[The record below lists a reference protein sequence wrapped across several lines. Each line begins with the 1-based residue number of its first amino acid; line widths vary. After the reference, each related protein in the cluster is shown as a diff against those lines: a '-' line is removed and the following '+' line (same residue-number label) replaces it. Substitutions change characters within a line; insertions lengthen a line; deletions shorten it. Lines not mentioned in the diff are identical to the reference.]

1 MAVFRKI
8 HTQFWGD
15 PFTQDLTPEQKYF
28 YLYLIT
34 NDKTKQCGIYE
45 ITKRQM
51 CYDTGYNIDTVSKLL
66 DFFISCKKIWYNTET
81 NELAIKNWDKYNG
94 STSPK
99 VQSCINEEL
108 MAVKDSVL
116 IEYLYGMDRVSI
128 LHHNKK
134 KNKKKIQEEEK
145 EEDDFKLFLEK
156 IESPDS
162 FKNWRDECSEFL
174 TAEEFKASFSKIKK
188 IPIGNL
194 EKVMMDFILNVNS
207 RGLFKDC
214 AGLVAHFKNYY
225 PKHVENKIN
234 TPSFPHSKGFIE
246 VPDPSDYDKMQTW

>member
-66 DFFISCKKIWYNTET
+66 EYFISCQKIRYNVET

-99 VQSCINEEL
+99 VQSCVNEEL
-108 MAVKDSVL
+108 KSVKDTVL
-116 IEYLYGMDRVSI
+116 IEYLYGIDRVSI
-128 LHHNKK
+128 LNRN
-134 KNKKKIQEEEK
+134 KNKNKNKEEEGEK
-145 EEDDFKLFLEK
+145 ESLPIVSEK
-156 IESPDS
+156 IISNFNRQPTIPTKEQVLEAFIFGGGTKEMAKSFYEKHDGTGWFLNGSPITNFKSLANKFIDNWKRNES
-162 FKNWRDECSEFL
+162 E
-174 TAEEFKASFSKIKK
+174 KIKQEYDPTKVK
-188 IPIGNL
+188 ISI
-194 EKVMMDFILNVNS
+194 
-207 RGLFKDC
+207 R
-214 AGLVAHFKNYY
+214 
-225 PKHVENKIN
+225 
-234 TPSFPHSKGFIE
+234 
-246 VPDPSDYDKMQTW
+246 

>member
-45 ITKRQM
+45 ITKKQM

-66 DFFISCKKIWYNTET
+66 DFFISSKKIWYNSDT

-94 STSPK
+94 SSSPK

-108 MAVKDSVL
+108 MSIKDTVL
-116 IEYLYGMDRVSI
+116 IEYLYSIDRVSI
-128 LHHNKK
+128 LHRNKNKK
-134 KNKKKIQEEEK
+134 KNKIQEEEK
-145 EEDDFKLFLEK
+145 DFKSFLEK
-156 IESPDS
+156 IESPES
-162 FKNWRDECSEFL
+162 SPNWRDYCSEFL
-174 TAEEFKASFSKIKK
+174 NADEFKSSYSKIKK

-194 EKVMMDFILNVNS
+194 EKVMMDFVLNVNS

-214 AGLVAHFKNYY
+214 AGLIAHFKNYY
-225 PKHVENKIN
+225 PKYVENKV
-234 TPSFPHSKGFIE
+234 TPPSFPNSKAFIE
-246 VPDPSDYDKMQTW
+246 IPDPSDYDKMQTW

>member
-66 DFFISCKKIWYNTET
+66 EYFISCNKIRYNPET

-99 VQSCINEEL
+99 VQSCINQEL
-108 MAVKDSVL
+108 ISIKDTVL
-116 IEYLYGMDRVSI
+116 IE
-128 LHHNKK
+128 
-134 KNKKKIQEEEK
+134 
-145 EEDDFKLFLEK
+145 
-156 IESPDS
+156 
-162 FKNWRDECSEFL
+162 
-174 TAEEFKASFSKIKK
+174 
-188 IPIGNL
+188 
-194 EKVMMDFILNVNS
+194 
-207 RGLFKDC
+207 
-214 AGLVAHFKNYY
+214 
-225 PKHVENKIN
+225 
-234 TPSFPHSKGFIE
+234 
-246 VPDPSDYDKMQTW
+246 